1 MLFASVVCIVSFC
14 HVVVVVVICE
24 GVITVSWMPLS
35 SIFSWGGYPQQT
47 VVVIII
53 GVVVTPSWLSFVV
66 VVFL

>member
-1 MLFASVVCIVSFC
+1 MRVVLSCGCRCRYLRGGDNRFVDA
-14 HVVVVVVICE
+14 VVVD
-24 GVITVSWMPLS
+24 
-35 SIFSWGGYPQQT
+35 IFMGGGYPQQT